1 MTQIGHL
8 MVLLLGQIRQGV
20 CDRGSISA
28 SFVECMCLGGGY
40 HCVLFRW
47 CACACVCVCFVF
59 DAQAL
64 CLFQITAAKVL

>member
-1 MTQIGHL
+1 MGEC
-8 MVLLLGQIRQGV
+8 R
-20 CDRGSISA
+20 CGSRA